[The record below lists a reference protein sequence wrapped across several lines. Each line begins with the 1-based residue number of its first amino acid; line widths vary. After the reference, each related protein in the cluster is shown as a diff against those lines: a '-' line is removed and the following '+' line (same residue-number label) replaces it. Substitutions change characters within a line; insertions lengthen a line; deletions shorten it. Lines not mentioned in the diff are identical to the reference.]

1 MKQLSRTFCLNA
13 CVLISCLGFFGWTQP
28 VVAGGLSF
36 QPATTLTVATELP
49 NVGDVRLCTDSD
61 QKIDL
66 NNANMVAFTDC
77 PGFYPTLAQLIVQ
90 NGPYQQVSDVLE
102 SPGLSAR
109 QKKMLKANLGSFTV
123 TDPVV
128 PLGQRMPPRP
138 AMGKFPGQV
147 R

>member
-1 MKQLSRTFCLNA
+1 MKQFSLTFCLFA
-13 CVLISCLGFFGWTQP
+13 SLLINCFGFFGWTQP
-28 VVAGGLSF
+28 VVAGGISF
-36 QPATTLTVATELP
+36 QPVTPLTVATELP

-66 NNANMVAFTDC
+66 NNANIGAFTDC

-90 NGPYQQVSDVLE
+90 NGPYQQVEDVLE
-102 SPGLSAR
+102 IPGVSDR